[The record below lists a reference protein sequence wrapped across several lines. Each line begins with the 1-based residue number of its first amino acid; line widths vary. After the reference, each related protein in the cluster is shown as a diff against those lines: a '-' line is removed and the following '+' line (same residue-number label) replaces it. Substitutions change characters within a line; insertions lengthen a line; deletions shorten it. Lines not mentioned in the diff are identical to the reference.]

1 MAKMSFEEWKLR
13 KEYDEYL
20 KSLDEPSEAPAA
32 EPEKQAEPEP
42 APEAAPAPMGPA
54 EDYRAEL
61 NEIREQMKK
70 MAAALSPSLGDVQP
84 VGIEDVVT
92 NFFKQS

>member
-20 KSLDEPSEAPAA
+20 KSQDEPSEAPAA
-32 EPEKQAEPEP
+32 EPEKQAEPE
-42 APEAAPAPMGPA
+42 PAPMGPA

>member
-13 KEYDEYL
+13 KEYEDYL
-20 KSLDEPSEAPAA
+20 KSQDEPSEAPA
-32 EPEKQAEPEP
+32 EPEKKAEPEP
-42 APEAAPAPMGPA
+42 APEAAPAMGPA

>member
-20 KSLDEPSEAPAA
+20 KSQDKPSEAPAA

-42 APEAAPAPMGPA
+42 APEAVPAPMGPA

>member
-20 KSLDEPSEAPAA
+20 KSQDEPSEAPA
-32 EPEKQAEPEP
+32 EPEKQAEPEA